1 MRTLGDQTATC
12 RPEALPT
19 KGTRMKTIRIGGG
32 QGFWGDNND
41 AAIHMIRHGDIQY
54 LACDYL
60 AELTLSIMQ
69 RQRQKDPKA
78 GYARDFIGLMKE
90 TLEDCLERGIR
101 VVTNAGGMNVAGAAD
116 ALQQVAQG
124 TGRRCRIASITGDD
138 LLGRLDELE
147 ASGIPIVNMDTG
159 QELKEIRSRIVNA
172 NVYFGHQPIRRA
184 LAEGADIV
192 LTGRSTDS
200 SMFLA
205 PLAHEFDWAENDYDN
220 LARGILSGHL
230 LECGGQGAGGNF
242 DYGWQTVPDLENLGY
257 PIAEVTGT
265 TLTIT
270 KAPDCGGLIS
280 EQSLK
285 EQLYYEIHDPAR
297 YYTPDVIADFSR
309 IRLMETGE
317 NRVRVDGVAG
327 TAPTDTLK
335 LCLGITAG
343 YRIVAYLPYAW
354 PFAIEKA
361 RKAEDILRKILKK
374 RGLKAEAMRFDLLG
388 VNALHLNTAG
398 EPDYAPNEVVLRVAI
413 RTNDKAEAAKLA
425 PEIAPFNLNG
435 PPANCFFG
443 GRPKPIE
450 IIALW
455 PTLIPRD
462 AVKLNVS
469 IREVR

>member
-1 MRTLGDQTATC
+1 
-12 RPEALPT
+12 
-19 KGTRMKTIRIGGG
+19 MKTIRIGGG
-32 QGFWGDNND
+32 QGFWGDSND
-41 AAIHMIRHGDIQY
+41 AAIHMVKNGDIQY

-69 RQRQKDPKA
+69 RQRQRDPKA
-78 GYARDFIGLMKE
+78 GFARDFIGLMKAS
-90 TLEDCLERGIR
+90 LGDCLDRGVKVI
-101 VVTNAGGMNVAGAAD
+101 TNAGGMNVPGAAD
-116 ALQQVAQG
+116 AVEQVARAN
-124 TGRRCRIASITGDD
+124 GRPCRIAAITGDD
-138 LLGRLDELE
+138 LLDKLDDLE
-147 ASGIPIVNMDTG
+147 ASGVPITNMDTG

-172 NVYFGHQPIRRA
+172 NVYFGHQPIRKA
-184 LAEGADIV
+184 LEDGADIV
-192 LTGRSTDS
+192 LTGRATDS

-205 PLAHEFDWAENDYDN
+205 PLAKEFDWSETEYNK

-242 DYGWQTVPDLENLGY
+242 DYGWQTVPELENLGY
-257 PIAEVTGT
+257 PIAEVTDDG
-265 TLTIT
+265 LTIT
-270 KAPDCGGLIS
+270 KAPNCGGIIS

-285 EQLYYEIHDPAR
+285 EQLYYEIHDPAN
-297 YYTPDVIADFSR
+297 YYTPDVIADFSQ
-309 IRLMETGE
+309 IRLSQAGE
-317 NRVRVDGVAG
+317 NRVKVEGVAG
-327 TAPTDTLK
+327 KAPTDTLK

-374 RGLKAEAMRFDLLG
+374 RGLQAEAMRFDLLG

-413 RTNDKAEAAKLA
+413 RTKDKIEATKLA

-435 PPANCFFG
+435 PPSNCFFG
-443 GRPKPIE
+443 GRPKPAE
-450 IIALW
+450 LIALW

-462 AVKLNVS
+462 AVKINVD